1 MGIGG
6 RTCLSLEKQ
15 RNVTE
20 DGGIR
25 TMAVRIE
32 SISVEAFRPF
42 GTVLEFPEGFEGNFL
57 IVDTDEQ
64 NPWRV
69 AVFRYWNKEI
79 RRIECHPTSK
89 ETFEPL
95 EGMTV
100 LLVAEHETPED
111 YHAFILDKPVCLKKG
126 VWHQTLTLTDE
137 ASVKITE
144 NLEVE
149 SVFYDLR
156 EPVSAY
162 LG

>member
-1 MGIGG
+1 MSAF
-6 RTCLSLEKQ
+6 L
-15 RNVTE
+15 
-20 DGGIR
+20 
-25 TMAVRIE
+25 E
-32 SISVEAFRPF
+32 SISAKAFEPF
-42 GTVLEFPEGFEGNFL
+42 GTVLEFPEGFEGNFF
-57 IVDTDEQ
+57 IVDTDEN

-79 RRIECHPTSK
+79 QRIECHPTSK

-95 EGMTV
+95 SGVTV
-100 LLVAEHETPED
+100 LIVAEHETPYD

-149 SVFYDLR
+149 SVFHDLA
-156 EPVSAY
+156 EPVRA
-162 LG
+162 LIG